1 MVLHYISQK
10 RRCVKIS
17 STDMRKRSRLS
28 DIKFIEH
35 FYKRIYKKSLGT
47 VKELIFISDLSKS
60 CAKLILNNF
69 LEI

>member
-1 MVLHYISQK
+1 MVLHCISQK

-35 FYKRIYKKSLGT
+35 FYKRICKKSLGT
-47 VKELIFISDLSKS
+47 VKELIFISDLSKFS
-60 CAKLILNNF
+60 AKLILNSF